1 MKTHGRR
8 KNTERAF
15 TLVELLV
22 VIMIMAIL
30 AGLLFPAITAA
41 VENAQSLECRNNLKE
56 IALAVLRY
64 ASENGGVIVPAYDE
78 DADLY
83 WANILV
89 MRGYVKA
96 TNLVAEPNED
106 PLEKRSILLCPST
119 LSVEYTPPFVPLSPF
134 EDGAQG
140 WVRLGND
147 THEVACSYYWN
158 GCTDDTLTSSTGA
171 SYWRQFPSLML
182 PEDEPNN
189 KRQYLHYLTE
199 IRQRTSFV
207 MAMDGIF
214 MNALDAANT
223 DPAAEEKNRGRIA
236 ARHRGKYGKRSRTNV
251 VFYDGHAEEYE
262 WTLDYEDTPPW
273 LKDPLWS
280 TPELHT
286 VSNLIFRLDDQL
298 PASP

>member
-1 MKTHGRR
+1 MKTHWHR
-8 KNTERAF
+8 KNAERAF

-22 VIMIMAIL
+22 VIMIIAIL

-41 VENAQSLECRNNLKE
+41 VETAQSLECRNNLKG
-56 IALAVLRY
+56 IAQAVLRY

-78 DADLY
+78 EAGLR

-96 TNLVAEPNED
+96 TNLVAKPNED
-106 PLEKRSILLCPST
+106 PLGNRSILLCPST
-119 LSVEYTPPFVPLSPF
+119 LPIKAVEADKPTPI
-134 EDGAQG
+134 DDKAQG
-140 WVRLGND
+140 WFELGNA
-147 THEVACSYYWN
+147 THKVACSYYWN
-158 GCTDDTLTSSTGA
+158 GCTDMTLT
-171 SYWRQFPSLML
+171 YWRQFPSLML
-182 PEDEPNN
+182 PTNETN
-189 KRQYLHYLTE
+189 KGQFLHYLTE
-199 IRQRTSFV
+199 IQQRTSFV

-236 ARHRGKYGKRSRTNV
+236 ARHRGKYGKRSRTNI

-262 WTLDYEDTPPW
+262 WTLDYTNTPPW
-273 LKDPLWS
+273 LNDPLWA
-280 TPELHT
+280 TTELHAT
-286 VSNLIFRLDDQL
+286 SNRLTSGSLIFRLDDQL

>member
-8 KNTERAF
+8 RNADRGF

-22 VIMIMAIL
+22 VIMIIAIL

-56 IALAVLRY
+56 IAQAVLRY

-78 DADLY
+78 EAGLY

-119 LSVEYTPPFVPLSPF
+119 LPIRAVAADKPAPI
-134 EDGAQG
+134 DDKAQG
-140 WVRLGND
+140 WYRLGTT
-147 THEVACSYYWN
+147 THRVACSYYWN
-158 GCTDDTLTSSTGA
+158 GCTARNLT
-171 SYWRQFPSLML
+171 YLRQFPSLIL
-182 PEDEPNN
+182 PADAAN
-189 KRQYLHYLTE
+189 KRQFLHYLTE
-199 IRQRTSFV
+199 IQQRTSFV
-207 MAMDGIF
+207 MAMDGIY
-214 MNALDAANT
+214 MSAHN
-223 DPAAEEKNRGRIA
+223 PKNRGRIA
-236 ARHRGKYGKRSRTNV
+236 ARHRGKYGKRSRTNI

-262 WTLDYEDTPPW
+262 WTLNYEDDPPW
-273 LKDPLWS
+273 LNDPLWS

-286 VSNLIFRLDDQL
+286 TSNLIFRLDDQGYT
-298 PASP
+298 PPEEEE

>member
-8 KNTERAF
+8 RNADRGF

-22 VIMIMAIL
+22 VIMIIAIL

-41 VENAQSLECRNNLKE
+41 MENAQSLECRNNLKE
-56 IALAVLRY
+56 IAQAVLRY

-96 TNLVAEPNED
+96 TNLVAKPNED

-119 LSVEYTPPFVPLSPF
+119 LPIEVTVADNLTPI
-134 EDGAQG
+134 DDKAQG
-140 WVRLGND
+140 WIGLGNA
-147 THEVACSYYWN
+147 THKVACSYYWN
-158 GCTDDTLTSSTGA
+158 GCTDTA
-171 SYWRQFPSLML
+171 VPCWRQFPSLKI
-182 PEDEPNN
+182 PTNQTN
-189 KRQYLHYLTE
+189 KRQFLHYLTE

-214 MNALDAANT
+214 MDAQ
-223 DPAAEEKNRGRIA
+223 KLKKRGRIA
-236 ARHRGKYGKRSRTNV
+236 ARHRGEYGKRSRTNI
-251 VFYDGHAEEYE
+251 VFYDGHAEEYQ
-262 WTLDYEDTPPW
+262 WAQDHTT
-273 LKDPLWS
+273 DPLWATAQNIYMNS
-280 TPELHT
+280 VANSL
-286 VSNLIFRLDDQL
+286 SGGSLIFRLDDQ
-298 PASP
+298 PAVSP